1 VEKTITENREKLS
14 SQDVSRIETLIAEVR
29 QAAQAENLVAIK
41 EAMDEL
47 QRASH
52 AIAEQLYKG
61 SQGSQ
66 GSRDSQGSSNTDIKD
81 AEVVDGEYAE
91 AS

>member
-1 VEKTITENREKLS
+1 
-14 SQDVSRIETLIAEVR
+14 
-29 QAAQAENLVAIK
+29 VAIK
-41 EAMDEL
+41 KAMDEL

-66 GSRDSQGSSNTDIKD
+66 GSQGSSNADIKD